1 MTASIFI
8 RVMDS
13 MIDLELLD
21 KINYFFEEKLSI
33 EEIEI
38 LLDRGI
44 IKIYPDWLSTDKML
58 QEVTRRSGNFVKRLD
73 ETHILIA
80 KNTGN

>member
-8 RVMDS
+8 RVKDMTIS
-13 MIDLELLD
+13 LDLLN
-21 KINYFFEEKLSI
+21 KINYFFEEELSI

-38 LLDRGI
+38 LLDRGV

-58 QEVTRRSGNFVKRLD
+58 QDVSKRSGNFVKRLD
-73 ETHILIA
+73 ETNIIIT
-80 KNTGN
+80 KNTGD